1 MGRIIIDLSGEEPI
15 RTTDYKPSWNNGEN
29 ICEIAEVEDL
39 TADWDN
45 RDRKQMLVKYKNYH
59 FPDISLKHHY
69 FIVDRK
75 DAREGHPN
83 YRKGLA
89 TNVRIEKEGLH
100 KLLVLCDALPKDAE
114 PTQLDFDTDDLLG
127 KVVGVNMR
135 QPTNDDGTVRKF
147 LNQKG
152 EMQNE
157 PARPLNGREC
167 VFKPTADKMESP
179 QNLVRIKNKK
189 TTEAVEVKA
198 AEPDQSGGLL
208 DDEIPF

>member
-1 MGRIIIDLSGEEPI
+1 MPRIVVDLSGEEPI

-39 TADWDN
+39 TADWDSM
-45 RDRKQMLVKYKNYH
+45 DRKQILVKYKNYH
-59 FPDISLKHHY
+59 FPDISTKHHY
-69 FIVDRK
+69 FTVDRK
-75 DAREGHPN
+75 DAHEGHPN
-83 YRKGLA
+83 YRKGYA

-114 PTQLDFDTDDLLG
+114 ATQLDFDTDDLLG

-135 QPTNDDGTVRKF
+135 QPVNDDGTVKQF
-147 LNQKG
+147 QNQKG

-157 PARPLNGREC
+157 PARPINGRDC
-167 VFKPTADKMESP
+167 VFKPTADKMESS
-179 QNLVRIKNKK
+179 QNLVRIKPKRK
-189 TTEAVEVKA
+189 TEVELKPV
-198 AEPDQSGGLL
+198 EPDQSGGLL

>member
-1 MGRIIIDLSGEEPI
+1 MPRIVVEMSGDE
-15 RTTDYKPSWNNGEN
+15 RTVDYKPSWNNGEN

-39 TADWDN
+39 TADWDST
-45 RDRKQMLVKYKNYH
+45 DRKQILVKYKNYH
-59 FPDISLKHHY
+59 FPDISTKHHY
-69 FIVDRK
+69 FTVDRK
-75 DAREGHPN
+75 DAHEGHPN
-83 YRKGLA
+83 YRKGYA

-135 QPTNDDGTVRKF
+135 QPVNDDGTVKQF
-147 LNQKG
+147 QNQKG

-157 PARPLNGREC
+157 PARPINGRDC
-167 VFKPTADKMESP
+167 VFKPTADKMESS
-179 QNLVRIKNKK
+179 QNLVRIKPKRK
-189 TTEAVEVKA
+189 TEVELKA